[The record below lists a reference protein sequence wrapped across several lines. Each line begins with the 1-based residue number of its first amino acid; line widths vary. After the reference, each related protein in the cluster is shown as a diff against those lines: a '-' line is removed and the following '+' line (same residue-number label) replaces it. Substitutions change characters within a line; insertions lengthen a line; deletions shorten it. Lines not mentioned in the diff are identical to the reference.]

1 MSEQTRTALDHAI
14 AAHVADE
21 YDGDMVTGWVL
32 VTETTTID
40 MLDSGEGAMVIESRE
55 MQSNYLTE
63 GLLHAALNV
72 NNSERD

>member
-1 MSEQTRTALDHAI
+1 MSETTQAALDQAI

-40 MLDSGEGAMVIESRE
+40 MLDSGEGAMVIESRD